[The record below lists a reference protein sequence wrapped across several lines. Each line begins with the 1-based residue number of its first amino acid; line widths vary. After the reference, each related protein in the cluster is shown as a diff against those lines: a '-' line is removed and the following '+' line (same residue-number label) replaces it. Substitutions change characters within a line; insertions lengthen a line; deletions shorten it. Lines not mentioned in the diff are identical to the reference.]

1 MIPAPLMS
9 VIADEAQAVV
19 RAAARLGASIAI
31 DPLAL
36 LHRDLELQV
45 PTTWSP
51 NRHCQLVETVDGW
64 IAVNLARADDRDAVS
79 AWLEC
84 PVDIDPWQAVTAH
97 LRNFSSRQWIER
109 ATLLGLPV
117 AELGEAHAIMPPVV
131 TGGGAHKSVAEM
143 VVLDLSALWAGPLCG
158 ALLAQASM
166 AVTKIEDPARPDPTP
181 LATPQH
187 SRRLNA
193 GKMSIRMAISDPA
206 LLDLIGKADV
216 LITSARP
223 HALERLGL
231 TPDAVFQRNP
241 RLIWVAITAHGFSGP
256 AAMRVGFGD
265 DCATAGGLV
274 GWNAGRPQFLG
285 DALADPLTGLRAAH
299 HVFERLAAGRS
310 GLIDAALAGTAAD
323 FAKLAGLR

>member
-1 MIPAPLMS
+1 
-9 VIADEAQAVV
+9 
-19 RAAARLGASIAI
+19 
-31 DPLAL
+31 
-36 LHRDLELQV
+36 
-45 PTTWSP
+45 
-51 NRHCQLVETVDGW
+51 
-64 IAVNLARADDRDAVS
+64 
-79 AWLEC
+79 
-84 PVDIDPWQAVTAH
+84 
-97 LRNFSSRQWIER
+97 
-109 ATLLGLPV
+109 
-117 AELGEAHAIMPPVV
+117 MPPVV

-158 ALLAQASM
+158 ALLALAGM

-265 DCATAGGLV
+265 DCAAAGGLV